1 MRGAGGWAR
10 ARAVRLID
18 WPFVKVAD
26 AVALAGHEVHVCRYR
41 EARTLL
47 RWLGPGDLRGL
58 RVLDVAGGD
67 GYWAG
72 QARKRG
78 ARAVALDLATSKL
91 HYGRGLAHA
100 PALIEGDA
108 LQLPFADASFD
119 RVMSIC
125 AIEHFDDGEK
135 ALDEMTRVLA
145 PGGELVMSADALTL
159 AEHWPNLFRA
169 HCERYHVKRT
179 YSHQELT
186 SLLAARGL
194 AVLEYRYQFRSR
206 RAQRMYLGLSAY
218 GGKFGFNAAAPAAP
232 LVAASDRAARGDGGA
247 IVLIRARHQGRA
259 RGGTRPARGELLT
272 GESAQGVGFIVDG
285 TSTKACRGRAVDASS
300 GQPACPGGPGKEQV
314 RSWHLAY

>member
-1 MRGAGGWAR
+1 
-10 ARAVRLID
+10 
-18 WPFVKVAD
+18 VKVAD

-47 RWLGPGDLRGL
+47 RWLGQDEDRDGDLSGL

-78 ARAVALDLATSKL
+78 ARAVALDLATPKL
-91 HYGRGLAHA
+91 SRGSQFARP

-108 LQLPFADASFD
+108 LRLPFQDASFD

-125 AIEHFDDGEK
+125 AIEHFDDGEQ
-135 ALDEMTRVLA
+135 ALDEMARVLV
-145 PGGELVMSADALTL
+145 PGGELVMSADSLTL
-159 AEHWPNLFRA
+159 AEHWPNLYRA
-169 HCERYHVKRT
+169 HCDRYHVKRT

-206 RAQRMYLGLSAY
+206 RAQQMYLGLSAY
-218 GGKFGFNAAAPAAP
+218 GGKFGFNAAAPATP

-247 IVLIRARHQGRA
+247 IVLVRARREGPHEGPREGRHA
-259 RGGTRPARGELLT
+259 ANQGGTAHR
-272 GESAQGVGFIVDG
+272 
-285 TSTKACRGRAVDASS
+285 
-300 GQPACPGGPGKEQV
+300 
-314 RSWHLAY
+314 

>member
-1 MRGAGGWAR
+1 M
-10 ARAVRLID
+10 
-18 WPFVKVAD
+18 KVAD

-47 RWLGPGDLRGL
+47 RWLGEGEDLRGL

-72 QARKRG
+72 QTRKRG
-78 ARAVALDLATSKL
+78 ARAVALDLDKAKL
-91 HYGRGLAHA
+91 IRGSQLSVP
-100 PALIEGDA
+100 PALVRGDA
-108 LQLPFADASFD
+108 LNLPFADASFD

-135 ALDEMTRVLA
+135 ALDEMARVLA

-159 AEHWPNLFRA
+159 AEHWPDLYRA

-186 SLLAARGL
+186 ALLAARGL
-194 AVLEYRYQFRSR
+194 TVTQYRYQFRSR

-232 LVAASDRAARGDGGA
+232 LVAVSDAVADRGARGAGGA
-247 IVLIRARHQGRA
+247 IVLVRARRQGGA
-259 RGGTRPARGELLT
+259 RRDTQPTRGELLT
-272 GESAQGVGFIVDG
+272 
-285 TSTKACRGRAVDASS
+285 R
-300 GQPACPGGPGKEQV
+300 
-314 RSWHLAY
+314 

>member
-1 MRGAGGWAR
+1 MAR

-18 WPFVKVAD
+18 LPFVKVAD

-47 RWLGPGDLRGL
+47 RWLGQDTGGDLRGL

-72 QARKRG
+72 QTRRRG
-78 ARAVALDLATSKL
+78 ARAVALDLDRAKL
-91 HYGRGLAHA
+91 SRGSQLASS

-169 HCERYHVKRT
+169 HCGRYHVKRT

-247 IVLIRARHQGRA
+247 IVLVRARRQGP
-259 RGGTRPARGELLT
+259 RGPARG
-272 GESAQGVGFIVDG
+272 Q
-285 TSTKACRGRAVDASS
+285 
-300 GQPACPGGPGKEQV
+300 PGGNC
-314 RSWHLAY
+314 

>member
-1 MRGAGGWAR
+1 MGGWAR

-18 WPFVKVAD
+18 LPVVKVAD

-47 RWLGPGDLRGL
+47 RWLGEDRDRDLSGL

-72 QARKRG
+72 QTRKRG
-78 ARAVALDLATSKL
+78 ARAVALDLDRAKL
-91 HYGRGLAHA
+91 SRGRQLASS

-159 AEHWPNLFRA
+159 AEHWPNLFHA

-247 IVLIRARHQGRA
+247 IVLVRARRQGP
-259 RGGTRPARGELLT
+259 RGGRHAA
-272 GESAQGVGFIVDG
+272 SQGG
-285 TSTKACRGRAVDASS
+285 TANR
-300 GQPACPGGPGKEQV
+300 
-314 RSWHLAY
+314 

>member
-1 MRGAGGWAR
+1 MRGAAAMAR

-100 PALIEGDA
+100 PALVEGDA

-159 AEHWPNLFRA
+159 AEQWPNLFRA

-218 GGKFGFNAAAPAAP
+218 GGKFGFNAAAPTAP

-247 IVLIRARHQGRA
+247 IVLIRARHQGPREGRHA
-259 RGGTRPARGELLT
+259 ASQGGTANR
-272 GESAQGVGFIVDG
+272 
-285 TSTKACRGRAVDASS
+285 
-300 GQPACPGGPGKEQV
+300 
-314 RSWHLAY
+314 